1 MSYKYESCHY
11 KFYLLYIEK
20 MSNIKL
26 GYITCK
32 NTKEAKTIAATLLN
46 KKLIACGNIV
56 PKIKSIFKWKNKVVE
71 NSESILLVKTN
82 NIKIKKIISLVSKI
96 HSYENPCVVFIDL
109 KDGNKKFISWVK
121 KSLK

>member
-1 MSYKYESCHY
+1 
-11 KFYLLYIEK
+11 

-96 HSYENPCVVFIDL
+96 HSYDNPCIIFIDL
-109 KDGNKKFISWVK
+109 KDGNKNFISWVK

>member
-1 MSYKYESCHY
+1 
-11 KFYLLYIEK
+11 

-96 HSYENPCVVFIDL
+96 HSYDNPCIIFIDL

>member
-1 MSYKYESCHY
+1 
-11 KFYLLYIEK
+11 